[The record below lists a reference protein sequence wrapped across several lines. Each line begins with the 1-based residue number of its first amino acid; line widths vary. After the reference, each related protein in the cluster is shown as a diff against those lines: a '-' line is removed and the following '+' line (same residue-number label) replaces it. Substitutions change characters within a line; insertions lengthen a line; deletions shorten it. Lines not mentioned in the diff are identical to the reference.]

1 METPK
6 RQVIQKIREKLIEH
20 AKQKKEYVSHFKNG
34 GTIADF
40 KPKYKHVS
48 RPI

>member
-1 METPK
+1 MKATKIED
-6 RQVIQKIREKLIEH
+6 REKIRETLTEH

-34 GTIADF
+34 GTAPDF